1 MHDLHDKNNE
11 NLVYSEGS
19 AHVQELFTKIH
30 YPHGRPSSRNGRH
43 VNGRASAANGYH
55 TGLQALSVIGSRQPP
70 RQARPSCFVQDDTST
85 EGDDP
90 FSNPQHD
97 GGVNDHQDEGPEQA

>member
-1 MHDLHDKNNE
+1 MHDLHDRKNE

-19 AHVQELFTKIH
+19 ALVQEMFTKIH

-43 VNGRASAANGYH
+43 VNGHASAANGYH
-55 TGLQALSVIGSRQPP
+55 AGSQACSLIGSRQPP
-70 RQARPSCFVQDDTST
+70 RQARPSNFVQDDTST

-90 FSNPQHD
+90 FSNPQD
-97 GGVNDHQDEGPEQA
+97 GEGDNDHQDEGPEQA